1 MELKFLSRQG
11 FVEGSTEKH
20 AFELSFFSNLFFLS
34 FANESLMTIS
44 QEQLVI
50 PKVHVW
56 KVIAYLQ

>member
-20 AFELSFFSNLFFLS
+20 AFELSFFNNLFFLS

-50 PKVHVW
+50 PKVHV
-56 KVIAYLQ
+56 